1 MPIRFRCAYC
11 NQLLGI
17 ARRKAGTVVRCPT
30 CAGRVVVPTV
40 ESDEPD
46 QPDDE
51 SSPLVFERSDFEE
64 ILGPQGKSAAI
75 PQKETVLTPS
85 DVVVAVP
92 SEHPPPGAWG
102 THAEPPFDVERINP
116 QPASMTSGELLA
128 QPAGVYLSSAKLK
141 LLAAAAVAALALA
154 FGAGLLVGY
163 LARPA
168 HDAEPSPQAV
178 SHHVPMAAPAAVRPA
193 GRGAVAR
200 PDPESD
206 STRVSPV
213 PGR

>member
-30 CAGRVVVPTV
+30 CAGRVVVPTT
-40 ESDEPD
+40 EGDDPEPSED
-46 QPDDE
+46 
-51 SSPLVFERSDFEE
+51 SSNPLVFERSDFDE
-64 ILGPQGKSAAI
+64 ILGPQNQPAAA
-75 PQKETVLTPS
+75 PPKETVLTPS

-92 SEHPPPGAWG
+92 AEHPPPGAWG

-116 QPASMTSGELLA
+116 QPASRTSGELLA
-128 QPAGVYLSSAKLK
+128 RPAGYYLSWTQVK
-141 LLAAAAVAALALA
+141 LAAAATAAALALA
-154 FGAGLLVGY
+154 FGAGFLVGGF
-163 LARPA
+163 ARPA
-168 HDAEPSPQAV
+168 HHPQQD
-178 SHHVPMAAPAAVRPA
+178 APAASPEPGNEPAAPVRPG

-206 STRVSPV
+206 SVRVNPV
-213 PGR
+213 RGR